1 MNKGRGKQVIV
12 MKRERV
18 REGGKLSERERGRK
32 IESEGEREENRGR
45 EGGTEG
51 WGNKYK
57 FKLVWGERKR
67 LRTER
72 GLILVNDLM

>member
-12 MKRERV
+12 MKRERE

-32 IESEGEREENRGR
+32 IER

-51 WGNKYK
+51 WGGKYK

-67 LRTER
+67 L
-72 GLILVNDLM
+72 

>member
-1 MNKGRGKQVIV
+1 M
-12 MKRERV
+12 RE
-18 REGGKLSERERGRK
+18 REGGREENRERGR
-32 IESEGEREENRGR
+32 EGERKKNRER

-51 WGNKYK
+51 WGGKYK
-57 FKLVWGERKR
+57 FKLVWGERQW